1 MTQKGHLKPYPTL
14 NQPIHWGD
22 ITACFSLASSIDE
35 ELVSNA
41 SIIAMVGDR
50 YVIIQLDNGKWEL
63 PGGTLEAKETYLECV
78 RREVAEEIGAT
89 LINYQVFGL
98 FDCMSAAV
106 QPYRP
111 HIPHPRFLRVVG
123 FGEVRIVGKPLNP
136 ADGEQVVNVGVV
148 TIEEA
153 VERFESIARYDIAE
167 LYTLA
172 HQIRTS

>member
-1 MTQKGHLKPYPTL
+1 MTQKGHLKPHSTL

-22 ITACFSLASSIDE
+22 ITASFSLASSIDE
-35 ELVSNA
+35 ALVSNA
-41 SIIAMVGDR
+41 SIIPMVGDR

-63 PGGTLEAKETYLECV
+63 PGGTLEPDETYLECV

-89 LINYQVFGL
+89 LINYQVFGH
-98 FDCMSAAV
+98 FDCLSAAV
-106 QPYRP
+106 LPYRP

-123 FGEVRIVGKPLNP
+123 FGEVQIVGKPLNP
-136 ADGEQVVNVGVV
+136 ADGEQVVNVEVV

-172 HQIRTS
+172 DQIRTS